1 MGWMTRSPDG
11 PAASYDDLYA
21 RWEVSNWSATAI
33 DFSADAV
40 HWADELDDRQRT
52 GALWNYSMFLYGV
65 QGVARALSP
74 MIDAAPETG
83 QALFLS
89 TQIADEAR
97 NRVFLDRFL
106 REVAGQGHDPKSTI
120 QAVDRHLTWGFKQTF
135 AELQRISDELRK
147 KPRDRAVLAQTVALC
162 HLIVEGVLAIP
173 GEHFI
178 QRYVLRRGI
187 LPGFSTGLGAIAKD
201 EERHVAFGTRIL
213 RELVAASKDCRAAV
227 VEIWDRVLPWMVGV
241 FVPPDLDRTYVECF
255 DFRLE
260 EIYGFGLRSLET
272 KMTDVGID
280 PGELFLLALDD
291 RSLSYEERAA
301 RTLILVEAG
310 IIGDDRREPVVTH
323 EALEILFEGTTR
335 ALDVETARAVGGPIE
350 WAFTDHEP
358 WHVVVEDGHV
368 EAKPGSAGAQALQLE
383 ISSGD
388 WAKIAVRRADPRR
401 ALLTRRLRVHGHW
414 QAKARLAKLFN

>member
-1 MGWMTRSPDG
+1 MSRSADAPR
-11 PAASYDDLYA
+11 STYEELYA
-21 RWEVSNWSATAI
+21 RWEASNWSATAI
-33 DFSADAV
+33 DFSADASDWGDV
-40 HWADELDDRQRT
+40 LDEVQRL
-52 GALWNYSMFLYGV
+52 GALWNYSMFLHGV

-74 MIDAAPETG
+74 MIDAAPEARQT
-83 QALFLS
+83 LFLS

-106 REVAGQGHDPKSTI
+106 REVAGQGHDPRSTI
-120 QAVDRHLTWGFKQTF
+120 LAVDRHLTWGFKQIF
-135 AELQRISDELRK
+135 SELERLSDELRK
-147 KPRDRAVLAQTVALC
+147 KPGDRAILAQTVALS
-162 HLIVEGVLAIP
+162 HIIVEGVLAIP

-187 LPGFSTGLGAIAKD
+187 LPGFSKGLAAISKD
-201 EERHVAFGTRIL
+201 EERHVQFGTRML
-213 RELVAASKDCRAAV
+213 RELITASNDCRSAV
-227 VEIWDRVLPWMVGV
+227 IETWDRVLPWMVGV
-241 FVPPDLDRTYVECF
+241 FVPPDLDRAYVECF

-260 EIYGFGLRSLET
+260 EIYGFGLHSLET
-272 KMTDVGID
+272 KMVQVGID
-280 PGELFLLALDD
+280 PSELFLLSLDD
-291 RSLSYEERAA
+291 RSLPYEERAA
-301 RTLILVEAG
+301 RTLTLVEAG
-310 IIGDDRREPVVTH
+310 IVGDDRREPVVTH

-358 WHVVVEDGHV
+358 WHVIVVDDHV

-388 WAKIAVRRADPRR
+388 WAKVAVRRVDPRR

-414 QAKARLAKLFN
+414 QAKAKLAKLFN